1 MSEQAE
7 VIEASE
13 DAPLVSFEKPEE
25 QPQEQEQP
33 FELRPEESAE
43 NEAENDEPLERP
55 DFYPAKFWDDDGPDV
70 ENLAKSYSE
79 LEKAFKAGKHKAP
92 KDGYET
98 SDLVDKGLDL
108 EDPSVVAFQD
118 WSKKYGISQQAFEE
132 LAGQVLEFSQT
143 GEEAIEY
150 DRQQEMN
157 KLGERGQEKIAY
169 LERHITRASLTNTER
184 EALAYSLNSA
194 DAINAMTKFIQGYTN
209 EGIPTTPVVDTPE
222 FSQEDLRSAL
232 ADPRYQTNEGGFRSK
247 IEQTMAKMGEDPN
260 SWVNRAR

>member
-7 VIEASE
+7 AIKVSE
-13 DAPLVSFEKPEE
+13 EAPLVNFQKPEE

-33 FELRPEESAE
+33 FQLRPEE
-43 NEAENDEPLERP
+43 NEEVDIDDGEPLERP
-55 DFYPAKFWDDDGPDV
+55 DFYPEKFWDDDGPDV
-70 ENLAKSYSE
+70 EKLAKSYAE

-92 KDGYET
+92 DGDYDT
-98 SDLVDKGLDL
+98 KDLVDKGLDL
-108 EDPSVVAFQD
+108 EDPSVQAFQD

-132 LAGQVLEFSQT
+132 LAGQVLEFSQDSQ
-143 GEEAIEY
+143 EAIEY
-150 DRQQEMN
+150 DRQQEMQ

-169 LERHITRASLTNTER
+169 LERHITRASLTNSER

-222 FSQEDLRSAL
+222 FSQEDLRAAL

-260 SWVNRAR
+260 SWVNRSR